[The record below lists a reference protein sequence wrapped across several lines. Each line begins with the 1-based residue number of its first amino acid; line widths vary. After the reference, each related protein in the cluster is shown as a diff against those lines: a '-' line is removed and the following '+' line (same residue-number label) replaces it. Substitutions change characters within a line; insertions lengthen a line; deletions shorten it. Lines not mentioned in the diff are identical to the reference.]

1 MSIQAEDG
9 REQVAVV
16 VVPLPAERTKETAE
30 WRRRFP
36 RLDFLRVVEAERA
49 GLLFARLCSRI
60 AWAWSCDL
68 EGWIIVWVGDRL
80 EAKIFPLA
88 VAEDSFTQVPFE
100 DFIRFYGLK
109 IVDEG
114 EPSGY
119 FVPARRAS

>member
-9 REQVAVV
+9 REQVAVM
-16 VVPLPAERTKETAE
+16 VPLPAERTKETAE

-36 RLDFLRVVEAERA
+36 QLDFLRVVEAERA
-49 GLLFARLCSRI
+49 GLIFARLAPHI
-60 AWAWSCDL
+60 AWAWLCDHD
-68 EGWIIVWVGDRL
+68 EWTIVWVGDRL
-80 EAKIFPLA
+80 EAKIFPYGA
-88 VAEDSFTQVPFE
+88 AEDSFTQVPFE

-119 FVPARRAS
+119 LVPARRAS